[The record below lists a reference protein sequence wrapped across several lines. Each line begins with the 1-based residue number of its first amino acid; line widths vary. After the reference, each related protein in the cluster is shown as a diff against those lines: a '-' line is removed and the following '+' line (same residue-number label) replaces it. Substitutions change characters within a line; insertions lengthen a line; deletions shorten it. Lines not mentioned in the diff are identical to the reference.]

1 MMEPAKIVLRHLSG
15 KIMKG
20 YSMDFNPNKS
30 SFHLRQDPTGV
41 SGDKPID
48 LRIGDLK
55 AIFFVKT
62 FEGNPNHSERKSF
75 VEGDKLHGRKV
86 EVTFVDGEVLQ
97 GSTLAYDP
105 KRPGFFLF
113 PPDPEGNNIR
123 VFVVSSAVKKF
134 RYL

>member
-1 MMEPAKIVLRHLSG
+1 MSDEKVVLRFLDG
-15 KIMKG
+15 KIIKGHIRDFSERSEELILQELDSDDVRVMK
-20 YSMDFNPNKS
+20 
-30 SFHLRQDPTGV
+30 
-41 SGDKPID
+41 ID
-48 LRIGDLK
+48 ILK

-97 GSTLAYDP
+97 GSTMGYDP

-113 PPDPEGNNIR
+113 PPDPEGSNIR

>member
-1 MMEPAKIVLRHLSG
+1 MEAAKIVLRHRDG
-15 KIMKG
+15 RIMKG

-30 SFHLRQDPTGV
+30 SFHLRQDPTGS

-48 LRIGDLK
+48 LRIGELK
-55 AIFFVKT
+55 AIFFVKN
-62 FEGNPNHSERKSF
+62 FEGNRDYPERRRF
-75 VEGDKLHGRKV
+75 LGGDKLHGRKV
-86 EVTFVDGEVLQ
+86 EVTFVDGEVVQ
-97 GSTLAYDP
+97 GSTMGYDP

-123 VFVVSSAVKKF
+123 IFVVSSAVKSF